1 MSAGKSFYKDHESVK
16 QYINEFCI
24 QLSLVRWFIYTPIT
38 VTDSTPVADFTVRE
52 MARVKTREP
61 AVGLTGLVYDLQM
74 LRACFLQVEE
84 HSTVQYHP
92 H

>member
-1 MSAGKSFYKDHESVK
+1 MSSAYSFHSSGG
-16 QYINEFCI
+16 
-24 QLSLVRWFIYTPIT
+24 LSTHHVT

-84 HSTVQYHP
+84 HSTVQYHA